1 VVAALSLL
9 LEWFGA
15 ALAPPCCAACDE
27 PVPLLSAFCFA
38 CASTAQRA
46 VLRHPLEV
54 AGFAYGGAIAR
65 AIGRMKYERR
75 PDLARPLADLLW
87 RAIEPRH
94 AELGGFAVVPVPLHP
109 SRLAERGF
117 NQSALVARPIAR
129 RLGLPF
135 GARILLRARDTAR
148 QASLDRKARDANVAR
163 AFVVPNPQRVRGR
176 NILLIDDVR
185 TTGATLDA
193 CAAALLAAGA
203 ERVGWAVVAHVPAED
218 EGSQAP
224 FQPPEYNLTQP

>member
-1 VVAALSLL
+1 VFAAFSLV

-27 PVPLLSAFCFA
+27 PVALLSAFCFA

-46 VLRHPLEV
+46 VPPHPLEV
-54 AGFAYGGAIAR
+54 AGFVYGGAVAR

-87 RAIEPRH
+87 RAIEPCQ

-129 RLGLPF
+129 RLGAPF
-135 GARILLRARDTAR
+135 WARVLLRARDTGR
-148 QASLDRKARDANVAR
+148 QANLDRKGRDANVAR
-163 AFVVPNPQRVRGR
+163 AFVVPNPERVRGR

-193 CAAALLAAGA
+193 CAAALFTAGA
-203 ERVGWAVVAHVPAED
+203 ARVGWAVVAHVPAAQ

-224 FQPPEYNLTQP
+224 FRPQEYNLPQP